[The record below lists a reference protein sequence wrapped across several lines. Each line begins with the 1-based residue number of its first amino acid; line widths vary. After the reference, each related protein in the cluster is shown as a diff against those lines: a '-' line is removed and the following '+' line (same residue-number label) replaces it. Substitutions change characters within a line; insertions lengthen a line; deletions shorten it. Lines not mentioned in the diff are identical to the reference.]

1 MRQSIRGVAAITA
14 LAITFGA
21 QPMVAQQG
29 EPATIPTALANA
41 LAAPYSEMFGEQ
53 PHFVVARTP
62 SGWPA
67 VLRAPAPAKL
77 VGGLTIGPIRS
88 VVYRYP
94 SRVNAVGAWQHLL
107 TAAGFTHAATPGRP
121 RGGFTSGDT
130 GETTSWCGANG
141 VASVQAVDSSATTRS
156 VLVTFVSNQA
166 TTTAC
171 GPSTPTSDP
180 MKPPLEI
187 PTLAAPFGVE
197 ASAEGTGWS
206 GENMH
211 ASVHVDTTISADSLI
226 EHYARQL
233 AAAGWQV
240 GKRLSNGTTALQP
253 LSLRDDTGK
262 AWVGALILIT
272 TADTRIVTLDMMP
285 AVSERTAR
293 FR

>member
-1 MRQSIRGVAAITA
+1 MRQSIRGVAAVVA
-14 LAITFGA
+14 LAITFGT
-21 QPMVAQQG
+21 QPMLAQQDD
-29 EPATIPTALANA
+29 PATIPTALANA
-41 LAAPYSEMFGEQ
+41 LAAPYTQMFGER
-53 PHFVVARTP
+53 PHFVVARAP

-67 VLRAPAPAKL
+67 MLRATAPAKL

-94 SRVNAVGAWQHLL
+94 RRVNAMEAWQHLL
-107 TAAGFTHAATPGRP
+107 TTAGFTHAATPGRP

-141 VASVQAVDSSATTRS
+141 VAGVQAVDSTATTRS
-156 VLVTFVSNQA
+156 VLVTFVSNQ

-171 GPSTPTSDP
+171 GPSTSRSDP

-197 ASAEGTGWS
+197 ASPEGTGWS
-206 GENMH
+206 GDNMH
-211 ASVHVDTTISADSLI
+211 TSVHVDTTLSADSLL

-233 AAAGWQV
+233 VAAGWQV
-240 GKRLSNGTTALQP
+240 GGRLSDGSIALLP
-253 LSLRDDTGK
+253 LSVRDATGK
-262 AWVGALILIT
+262 AWVGALTLIT
-272 TADTRIVTLDMMP
+272 TGDSRTVTLNMMP
-285 AVSERTAR
+285 AVPGRSAR